1 MHLTAQPRIENVD
14 PIVSN
19 ILKGMSVAERIALV
33 EDSHQVARLLTAG
46 GVRYR
51 HPEWSDAQIEAEVVR
66 RMLRDAD

>member
-1 MHLTAQPRIENVD
+1 MHPPAQPLLEGVD
-14 PIVSN
+14 PVVTS

-33 EDSHQVARLLTAG
+33 EDSNQVARLLVAG

-51 HPEWSDAQIEAEVVR
+51 HPDWSDEQIEAAVAR